1 MPQGQAEPGHRTFI
15 ATVVFIDIV
24 GYSERPVM
32 QQVDIKTRLNAMVA
46 AVLEH
51 VPVSDRMML
60 DTGDGAAL
68 CFLGDPEDAVFAASN
83 LRGSTLASG
92 PELALR
98 IGINLG
104 PVRVV
109 KDVNGQP
116 NMLGDGINVAQ
127 RVMSFAQPNQILVSR
142 SYYEIVSRLSQEYSR
157 LFQYVGIHRD
167 KHVREHEV
175 YVMSSG
181 ETGAAGPVAEAPAPA
196 APPGPVES
204 SEFVPAGGRTFEPA
218 MLARLE
224 GALADSIG
232 PLARVLV
239 RKAAKT
245 APDVAALCQLLA
257 VAVPEPDQAGFRRRL
272 ESLLGVPPPTPG
284 APGAGGATPAPAP
297 APSSRGP
304 GRPLTGEV
312 LAEATERLAVYI
324 GPMARVLVKRA
335 AEQATG
341 TRDLYERLAR
351 HIDDPGDRRRFEAAT
366 EELSEP

>member
-1 MPQGQAEPGHRTFI
+1 VDQGHAEPGHRTFI

-24 GYSERPVM
+24 GYSERPVT
-32 QQVDIKTRLNAMVA
+32 QQVELKTRLNAMVGS
-46 AVLEH
+46 VLEH
-51 VPVSDRMML
+51 VPVADRMML

-83 LRGSTLASG
+83 LRASTLTAG

-98 IGINLG
+98 IGVNLG

-142 SYYEIVSRLSQEYSR
+142 SYYEIVSRLSHEYAR
-157 LFQYVGIHRD
+157 LFQYVGVHRD

-175 YVMSSG
+175 YVMAHG
-181 ETGAAGPVAEAPAPA
+181 EAEPPAAPAAAPERA
-196 APPGPVES
+196 APPGRVES
-204 SEFVPAGGRTFEPA
+204 SEFVPAAAPGFEPA

-224 GALADSIG
+224 GALAEAIG

-245 APDVAALCQLLA
+245 APDVATLCQVLA
-257 VAVPEPDQAGFRRRL
+257 VAVPAPQQEVFRERL
-272 ESLLGVPPPTPG
+272 GDLLGAASPSAGASGKTAARKPP
-284 APGAGGATPAPAP
+284 AAGPARALSP
-297 APSSRGP
+297 
-304 GRPLTGEV
+304 EI
-312 LAEATERLAVYI
+312 LAEATERLAVHI
-324 GPMARVLVKRA
+324 GPVARVLVRQA
-335 AEQATG
+335 AAQATG
-341 TRDLYERLAR
+341 TRDFYERLAR
-351 HIDDPGDRRRFEAAT
+351 HIDDPEGRRRFAAAT